1 MTLRRFVTV
10 VIPVVA
16 VITAMITSLAYQRG
30 HRHVDWP
37 EAHFERGL
45 WLGPVLGD
53 VRRDSVRITWQTI
66 DTTRSGV
73 LVLDGQGR
81 EVMRKPTPRGKRHE
95 VHIEGLS
102 AGNDYR
108 YVILGAEEPLSG
120 RLHPFRTA
128 PADARAGARFLVFG
142 DSGSGKPIQFKLA
155 DRMRQEEFDFVLHTG
170 DATYNSATPM
180 QVRHRFLGPYTDIMA
195 RVPFYVSMGN
205 HDLETDEGRPTFD
218 VLPMPTNEVDGSE
231 RYFAFEYGCVRVI
244 CLDSQQGID
253 AADTPQLQWLER
265 TLAKPTEA
273 TWTIVIT
280 HEPTH
285 TWGAYAPHA
294 HMRRWVAPIL
304 ERHGVDIVFAGDDH
318 NYQRTLPMR
327 GSEALPLEDTHHIVG
342 PPAPIYIV
350 TAGGGKNLYG
360 VHEPN
365 GLVAGVSA
373 FHFVTVDAR
382 PDRLFLRALGAE
394 GEVLDSFTLTPAA
407 R

>member
-16 VITAMITSLAYQRG
+16 VITAIITSFAHQRG

-37 EAHFERGL
+37 EAHFERGV
-45 WLGPVLGD
+45 WVGPVLGD
-53 VRRDSVRITWQTI
+53 LQTDSVRLAWQTI
-66 DTTRSGV
+66 DVTASGV
-73 LVLDGQGR
+73 VVLDASGR
-81 EVMRKPTPRGKRHE
+81 EVARKQTARGRKHE
-95 VHIEGLS
+95 VRIDGLE
-102 AGNDYR
+102 AGRDYS
-108 YVILGAEEPLSG
+108 YVLLGAKEPLSG

-128 PADARAGARFLVFG
+128 PAKASAAARFLVFG
-142 DSGSGKPIQFKLA
+142 DSGSGKPIQFTLA
-155 DRMRQEEFDFVLHTG
+155 ERMRQEEFDFVLHTG
-170 DATYNSATPM
+170 DATYNSGTPM
-180 QVRHRFLGPYTDIMA
+180 QVRHRFVGPYTDIMA

-231 RYFAFEYGCVRVI
+231 RYFHFEYGCVRVI

-253 AADTPQLQWLER
+253 APDTPQLTWLDR
-265 TLAKPTEA
+265 TLARPTEA
-273 TWTIVIT
+273 TWTVVIT

-285 TWGAYAPHA
+285 TFGAYAPHA

-304 ERHGVDIVFAGDDH
+304 ERHGVDLVFAGDDH

-327 GSEALPLEDTHHIVG
+327 GSEALPVADAAHIEG

-365 GLVAGVSA
+365 TLVAGVSA

-382 PDRLFLRALGAE
+382 PDRLFLRAIGAQ
-394 GEVLDSFTLTPAA
+394 GEVLDGFTLTPAA